1 MKHQEFKVNNMAET
15 GFITVLIAEDN
26 QVSRQMMVKILADKG
41 FTTLEA
47 ANGDEAIAVIKK
59 QSVDLAI
66 VDINMAPTGG
76 FEFVKYL
83 IVKGIDLPVV
93 VVTADDSSDLLIE
106 SSALGVQRLLQ
117 KPIQP
122 QRLVDTAIHILKRRG
137 FNPSPVAVQR
147 IDTRFSGEDLMKRAI
162 DLAEK
167 NYKSGK
173 GGPYG
178 AIVANEKGEILGEG
192 VAGSMG
198 RVDPTAHA
206 EVMAIR
212 RAAETLNS
220 ADLKDCILYVSS
232 EPTMMG
238 KALIISVGIRKVYF
252 GLSHDEI
259 KSVRQSEEKVRQGIT
274 NQEQEQALYTQL
286 SHEEAMDMFQ
296 GWIRE
301 RALQS

>member
-1 MKHQEFKVNNMAET
+1 MAET